1 MSTVTESVVSPV
13 LLHAGRVLRGW
24 SRTPA
29 IVVQSLGMPLMMLL
43 VVIFMFGNIIETAT
57 GHRAIQGL
65 VPLMMTTGPM
75 FAGAASAAGLV
86 TERKTGLL
94 VRFRTLPG
102 SSVAPLAGRIL
113 AEALRGMTGVVLVLA
128 VGFLLG
134 YRVADPMGIVGIL
147 GIALLMCIA
156 FSSLLTWVGMVA
168 ATPEAT
174 VAVLPVMMVLMFCN
188 TGFMPVEGFP
198 SWLHGVVRL
207 NPLSRTVEA
216 MDACAGNGGAVVPA
230 LLWLVAVAV
239 VGMVMIGLVS
249 RRRD

>member
-1 MSTVTESVVSPV
+1 
-13 LLHAGRVLRGW
+13 
-24 SRTPA
+24 
-29 IVVQSLGMPLMMLL
+29 
-43 VVIFMFGNIIETAT
+43 
-57 GHRAIQGL
+57 
-65 VPLMMTTGPM
+65 M

-102 SSVAPLAGRIL
+102 SAVAPLAGRIL

-134 YRVADPMGIVGIL
+134 YRVADPVGIVGIL

-230 LLWLVAVAV
+230 LLWLVAVTV
-239 VGMVMIGLVS
+239 VGLVMIGLVS